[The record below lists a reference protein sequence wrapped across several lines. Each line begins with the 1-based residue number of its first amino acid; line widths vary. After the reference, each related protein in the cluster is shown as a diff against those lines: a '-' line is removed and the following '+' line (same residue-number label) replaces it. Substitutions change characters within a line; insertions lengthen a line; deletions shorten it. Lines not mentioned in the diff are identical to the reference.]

1 METLTSMKDN
11 SSKIKIDLC
20 SMSIKRNNSTGIT
33 LKIKSQKF
41 EDFFKNNEANRT
53 GNTVKVN
60 GVKITESLRT
70 VSNIP
75 TAQISHFRTD
85 TSYLK
90 DSHGTVNLNFLTEE
104 RIGQGVE
111 FDIQGRY
118 SVEAMNEF
126 KRQFKEAVTT
136 FFIDNMQN
144 VVMNL
149 EISVMANAPN
159 EVSP

>member
-85 TSYLK
+85 TAYLK
-90 DSHGTVNLNFLTEE
+90 DSHGIVNLNFLTEE

-149 EISVMANAPN
+149 DISVLANAPN